1 MRHHR
6 MAGVGLVLDQ
16 HLPVA
21 LMHVAQRRP
30 GNLEPP
36 AGERSTMLS
45 IEDSDSP
52 KKSSNE
58 MPVSARRQKMK
69 PR

>member
-1 MRHHR
+1 

-21 LMHVAQRRP
+21 VDACSAGRA
-30 GNLEPP
+30 GDLEPP

-45 IEDSDSP
+45 IEDRLSP
-52 KKSSNE
+52 KKSSNPI
-58 MPVSARRQKMK
+58 PVSASRR
-69 PR
+69 R